1 MRDGR
6 IDDMQRHLKRLE
18 VRLSALESAAP
29 NCPGGGGLTS
39 EASSLTMEQ
48 QIAAALQQYPMM
60 SAPVMARQLGTSA
73 GYVRKVKCQIR
84 KHERNRSLR
93 TQAGLSDKIQAVQ
106 GLSREDPGTD
116 DLTGDLGSTK
126 KMARERV
133 AFPGRPKAAIIVET
147 APVYPRRAVLG
158 PGASAGPHTR
168 WALSNGS

>member
-1 MRDGR
+1 MTGVCTACGFEGRLYWGNRAYQLCEGCLTGWVVDAHKKLCTRPTRQELLAGLRMRDGR

-106 GLSREDPGTD
+106 GLSGEDPAQT
-116 DLTGDLGSTK
+116 
-126 KMARERV
+126 
-133 AFPGRPKAAIIVET
+133 I
-147 APVYPRRAVLG
+147 
-158 PGASAGPHTR
+158 
-168 WALSNGS
+168 